1 MSSLNPTRDEFAA
14 MFDASF
20 GDANMGEGK
29 VVAATILS
37 LENDFAVL
45 DVGLKTEGRVP
56 LREFGSE
63 AKALA
68 VGQTVEA
75 VSYTH
80 LDVYKRQLYW
90 FFYSVHFCLGQL

>member
-1 MSSLNPTRDEFAA
+1 MSNLNPTRDEFAA

-45 DVGLKTEGRVP
+45 DVGLKTEGLVP

-68 VGQTVEA
+68 GCQTVEVYLDRIENA
-75 VSYTH
+75 LGEACLLYTSRC
-80 LDVYKRQLYW
+80 V
-90 FFYSVHFCLGQL
+90 